1 MEEIFVNDF
10 IFVLPEFL
18 FMFSLLLIIPFGVT
32 FNSGYIQVNK
42 LLSRQILVISLV
54 TIFFIFLVYADFFLF
69 DIEILAGVFSRDSL
83 KYLILS
89 LVFFG
94 VFLILCLSDQYMIKN
109 SLSDYE
115 LVLLILCVLLGS
127 ICILFSNEFLTI
139 YLGIEL
145 QGLSLYI
152 LATLKPNST
161 YSTEAGLKY
170 FILGAFASSILLF
183 GLCLFYGATGILNL
197 NDLKL
202 LNFEN
207 YSTFLDSFSNL
218 AVIFIFV
225 GLIFKVGGAPFHFWV
240 PDVYEGV
247 PTLITA
253 FFSIIPKLVIFS
265 LFVNLVYGG
274 FLYFC
279 DKSLLILL
287 YSGIFSVII
296 GSLGGLNQLSIK
308 RLLSYSA
315 IAQAGFILYGI
326 STYTTESF
334 ISVLL
339 YLIVYVCLLINLF
352 SILLTFTQRLNGDTI
367 KLIKNLRYLLKYSP
381 LISISFAL
389 SLFGLAGIPPLNGFF
404 SKLLIFFAAIKGGY
418 ILTGILCIMVSIIG
432 CVYYLYM
439 IRTVSVVQRTNQW
452 LFFTDSNY
460 VNSLIISY
468 SLLINL
474 LFLVYSDFLLSICY
488 NVELNYFI

>member
-18 FMFSLLLIIPFGVT
+18 FVFSLLLIIPFGVT
-32 FNSGYIQVNK
+32 FNSAHIQVNK
-42 LLSRQILVISLV
+42 LLSRQILLISLV
-54 TIFFIFLVYADFFLF
+54 TLLFIFLLYLDFFSF
-69 DIEILAGVFSRDSL
+69 NIEILAGVFSRDSL
-83 KYLILS
+83 KYFILL

-94 VFLILCLSDQYMIKN
+94 VFAILSLSDQYVSKN

-115 LVLLILCVLLGS
+115 LILLILCVLLGS

-170 FILGAFASSILLF
+170 FVLGAFASSILLF
-183 GLCLFYGATGILNL
+183 GFCLFYGATGILNL

-202 LNFEN
+202 LSFEN
-207 YSTFLDSFSNL
+207 SSSFLDNFTNL
-218 AVIFIFV
+218 AVIFIFI

-247 PTLITA
+247 PTLITG

-265 LFVNLVYGG
+265 LFLNLIYGG

-279 DKSLLILL
+279 DKGLLILL
-287 YSGIFSVII
+287 YSGVLSVII

-308 RLLSYSA
+308 RLLAYSA
-315 IAQAGFILYGI
+315 IAQAGFLLYGI
-326 STYTTESF
+326 STYTAESF
-334 ISVLL
+334 VAVLV
-339 YLIVYVCLLINLF
+339 YLVIYVCLLINLF
-352 SILLTFTQRLNGDTI
+352 SILLTFTQRINGDSL
-367 KLIKNLRYLLKYSP
+367 KLIKNLRYLFKYSP
-381 LISISFAL
+381 LVSISFVL

-460 VNSLIISY
+460 MNALVISY

-474 LFLVYSDFLLSICY
+474 LFLIYSDILLTICY